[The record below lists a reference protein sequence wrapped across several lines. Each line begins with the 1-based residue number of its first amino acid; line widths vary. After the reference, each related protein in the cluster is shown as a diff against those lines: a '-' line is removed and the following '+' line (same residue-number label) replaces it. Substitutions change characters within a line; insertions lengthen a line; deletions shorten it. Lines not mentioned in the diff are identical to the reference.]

1 MFAIFSV
8 AEAEEEEGEGEQEEE
23 ASAEEGA
30 QEGPRG
36 GRAHPRHLSGKVSV
50 STCGSIISAGQ

>member
-1 MFAIFSV
+1 MIMTDSTDFMLSV

-23 ASAEEGA
+23 AGSEEGA

-36 GRAHPRHLSGKVSV
+36 SRAHPRHL
-50 STCGSIISAGQ
+50 AGMFP

>member
-1 MFAIFSV
+1 MEIAYEWYDDVLRRLFDVCF
-8 AEAEEEEGEGEQEEE
+8 AEAEEEEGAGEQEEE

-36 GRAHPRHLSGKVSV
+36 SRTHPRHLSG
-50 STCGSIISAGQ
+50 Q